1 MKQPKETNQID
12 FKTFKKQVLNDY
24 KLVFSSRACSVL
36 GRREVLS
43 GKGTFG
49 IFGDG
54 KELPQIA
61 INRFFQNGDFR
72 SGYYRDQTLLM
83 AQGFLDS
90 NAFFYSLY
98 TDTEPGRETMS
109 GGRQMCGHF
118 MTPLV
123 DENKAWLDHTKRK
136 NHIADLSPT
145 AAQIPRIL
153 GLAQASKLY
162 RTLNIK
168 GAAQFSKDGNEICWG
183 TIGNASTSE
192 GLFFETINAA
202 GVLQVP
208 MVLSVYDDGYG
219 ISVHNEQQT
228 TKASISK
235 ALEGFQRNE
244 NQNGI
249 EILEVKG
256 WDYAALINTYEHAAK
271 LARTAH
277 IPVVVHVTE
286 LTQPLGHS
294 TSGSHQRY
302 KSKARLEWEKEY
314 DCNVQFRN
322 WILAQGIATE
332 EEVEALEKTINMEVR
347 EAKTTA
353 WAAVNKPIN
362 EAKAQLHQVL
372 HKVLAASNNNVQ
384 VRQALTQL
392 DALSTCTYRE
402 LLQLARTV
410 LPAIASTP
418 ARTPLKEWYNATK
431 TALSPRFSDELY
443 TQEFSTLTRDDIPPT
458 YPDQVEKVDGR
469 VLLRDNFEALF
480 SAHDNLIVFGE
491 DVGTIGDVNQGL
503 EGLQEK
509 FGPERI
515 ADTGIRE
522 ATIFGQGMGMA
533 LRGLRPIAEIQ
544 YLDYILYC
552 LQGLSDDLAS
562 LSYRTKGKQICPL
575 IIRTRGHRLE
585 GIWHSGS
592 PMGGLLSLL
601 RGIYILTP
609 RNMTQA
615 AGMYNALLQQ
625 KQPAV
630 LIESLNGYRLK
641 ESLPSNLGA
650 FTVALGTSEC
660 TRAGSD
666 LTIVSYGST
675 FRLAEAAA
683 EKLAQYEIDV
693 ELIDLR
699 SLLPFDLTQNIA
711 KSVQKTNRLL
721 IVDEDV
727 PGGASA
733 YILQQLIETQD
744 LYHHLDSAPKLLSAA
759 PHRPAAGPDGDYF
772 SKPSIEDIFEAAY
785 AMLHEANPD
794 NYPNYLD

>member
-1 MKQPKETNQID
+1 M
-12 FKTFKKQVLNDY
+12 
-24 KLVFSSRACSVL
+24 
-36 GRREVLS
+36 
-43 GKGTFG
+43 
-49 IFGDG
+49 
-54 KELPQIA
+54 
-61 INRFFQNGDFR
+61 
-72 SGYYRDQTLLM
+72 
-83 AQGFLDS
+83 
-90 NAFFYSLY
+90 
-98 TDTEPGRETMS
+98 
-109 GGRQMCGHF
+109 
-118 MTPLV
+118 
-123 DENKAWLDHTKRK
+123 
-136 NHIADLSPT
+136 
-145 AAQIPRIL
+145 
-153 GLAQASKLY
+153 
-162 RTLNIK
+162 
-168 GAAQFSKDGNEICWG
+168 
-183 TIGNASTSE
+183 
-192 GLFFETINAA
+192 
-202 GVLQVP
+202 
-208 MVLSVYDDGYG
+208 
-219 ISVHNEQQT
+219 
-228 TKASISK
+228 
-235 ALEGFQRNE
+235 
-244 NQNGI
+244 
-249 EILEVKG
+249 
-256 WDYAALINTYEHAAK
+256 
-271 LARTAH
+271 
-277 IPVVVHVTE
+277 
-286 LTQPLGHS
+286 
-294 TSGSHQRY
+294 
-302 KSKARLEWEKEY
+302 
-314 DCNVQFRN
+314 
-322 WILAQGIATE
+322 
-332 EEVEALEKTINMEVR
+332 
-347 EAKTTA
+347 
-353 WAAVNKPIN
+353 
-362 EAKAQLHQVL
+362 
-372 HKVLAASNNNVQ
+372 
-384 VRQALTQL
+384 
-392 DALSTCTYRE
+392 
-402 LLQLARTV
+402 
-410 LPAIASTP
+410 
-418 ARTPLKEWYNATK
+418 
-431 TALSPRFSDELY
+431 
-443 TQEFSTLTRDDIPPT
+443 
-458 YPDQVEKVDGR
+458 
-469 VLLRDNFEALF
+469 LLRDNFEALF

-615 AGMYNALLQQ
+615 AGMYNALLHQ

-660 TRAGSD
+660 IRAGSD

-683 EKLAQYEIDV
+683 ENLVQYDIDV

-785 AMLHEANPD
+785 AILHEANPE

>member
-1 MKQPKETNQID
+1 M
-12 FKTFKKQVLNDY
+12 FSLKT
-24 KLVFSSRACSVL
+24 
-36 GRREVLS
+36 
-43 GKGTFG
+43 
-49 IFGDG
+49 
-54 KELPQIA
+54 
-61 INRFFQNGDFR
+61 
-72 SGYYRDQTLLM
+72 
-83 AQGFLDS
+83 
-90 NAFFYSLY
+90 
-98 TDTEPGRETMS
+98 
-109 GGRQMCGHF
+109 
-118 MTPLV
+118 
-123 DENKAWLDHTKRK
+123 
-136 NHIADLSPT
+136 
-145 AAQIPRIL
+145 
-153 GLAQASKLY
+153 
-162 RTLNIK
+162 
-168 GAAQFSKDGNEICWG
+168 
-183 TIGNASTSE
+183 
-192 GLFFETINAA
+192 
-202 GVLQVP
+202 
-208 MVLSVYDDGYG
+208 
-219 ISVHNEQQT
+219 
-228 TKASISK
+228 
-235 ALEGFQRNE
+235 
-244 NQNGI
+244 
-249 EILEVKG
+249 
-256 WDYAALINTYEHAAK
+256 
-271 LARTAH
+271 
-277 IPVVVHVTE
+277 
-286 LTQPLGHS
+286 
-294 TSGSHQRY
+294 
-302 KSKARLEWEKEY
+302 
-314 DCNVQFRN
+314 

-332 EEVEALEKTINMEVR
+332 GEVEALEKTINMKVR

-392 DALSTCTYRE
+392 DELSTCTYRE

-418 ARTPLKEWYNATK
+418 ACTPLKEWYNATK

-443 TQEFSTLTRDDIPPT
+443 TQEFSKLTRDDILPT

-683 EKLAQYEIDV
+683 EKLAQYDIDV